1 MRSNI
6 LILLLLFSSSVFSQ
20 SDDAARK
27 ILNKNA
33 YGDYNTSGIGEKVKN
48 FSPQMLSQGYK
59 DTNVSMQKF
68 GIDAEYAKKISNVT
82 SKDARE
88 TASRFYSKE
97 NQSNI
102 ESMKGY
108 ILEDETF
115 KYKGVQKD
123 IVDKSKKTSI
133 GMKAKNSVFPA
144 AAINEKLGLDGNER
158 IFIYVSS
165 SMPEQL
171 VKTYLE
177 YADKSKGV
185 IRIALRGFVG
195 GAQKIGPTQEWV
207 RKMVTKEDGEST
219 YKTGIEINPQ
229 LQKEYSISQVPAVL
243 YIKDYSMINEAHTG
257 EVKKSDD
264 FWIAYGAVDLLY
276 ALEEIQKDSKSKTLP
291 VLIKNLRGDFYQ

>member
-33 YGDYNTSGIGEKVKN
+33 YGDYNTSSIAEKVKN

-68 GIDAEYAKKISNVT
+68 GIDVEYAKKISNVT

-88 TASRFYSKE
+88 TTNRFYSKE

-207 RKMVTKEDGEST
+207 RRMVTKEDGEST

>member
-1 MRSNI
+1 
-6 LILLLLFSSSVFSQ
+6 
-20 SDDAARK
+20 
-27 ILNKNA
+27 
-33 YGDYNTSGIGEKVKN
+33 
-48 FSPQMLSQGYK
+48 
-59 DTNVSMQKF
+59 
-68 GIDAEYAKKISNVT
+68 
-82 SKDARE
+82 
-88 TASRFYSKE
+88 
-97 NQSNI
+97 
-102 ESMKGY
+102 MKGY

-115 KYKGVQKD
+115 KYKGIQKE
-123 IVDKSKKTSI
+123 IADKSKKTSI
-133 GMKAKNSVFPA
+133 GVKAKNSVFPA
-144 AAINEKLGLDGNER
+144 ATINEKLGLDGNER

-177 YADKSKGV
+177 YADKSKGA

-195 GAQKIGPTQEWV
+195 GAQKIGPTQDWV
-207 RKMVTKEDGEST
+207 RRVVTKEDGESA

-229 LQKEYSISQVPAVL
+229 LQKEYGVSQVPAVL

-291 VLIKNLRGDFYQ
+291 ALIKNLRGDFYQ